1 MTTPIDATYI
11 DGPEPGLTYEEVVA
25 LRERLAASENSD
37 EFRARLA
44 ASRVP
49 KAPKVT
55 IPRRHLPRKLAY
67 VTFSLAG
74 WDGEFTL
81 PSRNLL
87 TQREQQGIR
96 RGDETALREV
106 FGDVYEAVQDMTD
119 DEVIALM
126 EAWGGASG
134 VSAGESSAA

>member
-1 MTTPIDATYI
+1 MTMPVDATYM
-11 DGPEPGLTYEEVVA
+11 DGPEPELTYEEIVA

-49 KAPKVT
+49 KAPEVA

-67 VTFSLAG
+67 VTFRLAG
-74 WDGEFTL
+74 WDGDFTL

-96 RGDETALREV
+96 RGDETVLREV
-106 FGDVYEAVQDMTD
+106 FGEIYEAVQDMTD

-126 EAWGGASG
+126 EAWGRASG
-134 VSAGESSAA
+134 VTTGESNAA

>member
-1 MTTPIDATYI
+1 MTMPVDTTYM
-11 DGPEPGLTYEEVVA
+11 DGPESELTDEE
-25 LRERLAASENSD
+25 LAAL
-37 EFRARLA
+37 RARLA
-44 ASRVP
+44 QAEAQPRRFE
-49 KAPKVT
+49 KTPKVA

-67 VTFSLAG
+67 VTFRLDG

-87 TQREQQGIR
+87 TQREQWGIR
-96 RGDETALREV
+96 RGDETVLREV

-134 VSAGESSAA
+134 VSAGESNAA

>member
-1 MTTPIDATYI
+1 M
-11 DGPEPGLTYEEVVA
+11 
-25 LRERLAASENSD
+25 
-37 EFRARLA
+37 RARLA
-44 ASRVP
+44 QAEAQPRRTV
-49 KAPKVT
+49 KTPKVA

-67 VTFSLAG
+67 VKFSLDG

-106 FGDVYEAVQDMTD
+106 FGEIYEAVQDMTD

-126 EAWGGASG
+126 EAWGEASG

>member
-1 MTTPIDATYI
+1 MTMPVDTTYM
-11 DGPEPGLTYEEVVA
+11 DGPEPELTDEE
-25 LRERLAASENSD
+25 LAAL
-37 EFRARLA
+37 RARLA
-44 ASRVP
+44 QAEAQPRRVE
-49 KAPKVT
+49 KTPKVA

-67 VTFSLAG
+67 VTFRLPG
-74 WDGEFTL
+74 WDGDFTL

-96 RGDETALREV
+96 RGDETVLREV

-126 EAWGGASG
+126 EAWGEASG
-134 VSAGESSAA
+134 VTTGESNAA

>member
-11 DGPEPGLTYEEVVA
+11 DGPAPELTDEE
-25 LRERLAASENSD
+25 LAAL
-37 EFRARLA
+37 RARLA
-44 ASRVP
+44 QAEGQPRRFE
-49 KAPKVT
+49 KTPKVA

-67 VTFSLAG
+67 VTFRLPG
-74 WDGEFTL
+74 WDGEFVL

-87 TQREQQGIR
+87 TQREQWGIR

-126 EAWGGASG
+126 EAWGEASG
-134 VSAGESSAA
+134 VSAGESNAA

>member
-11 DGPEPGLTYEEVVA
+11 DGPAPELTDEELAA
-25 LRERLAASENSD
+25 LR
-37 EFRARLA
+37 ARFA
-44 ASRVP
+44 QAEAQPRRTV
-49 KAPKVT
+49 KTPKVA

-106 FGDVYEAVQDMTD
+106 FGEIYEAVQDMTD

-126 EAWGGASG
+126 EAWGEASG
-134 VSAGESSAA
+134 VSAGESNAA

>member
-1 MTTPIDATYI
+1 MTMPVDTTYM
-11 DGPEPGLTYEEVVA
+11 DGPEPELTDEE
-25 LRERLAASENSD
+25 LAAL
-37 EFRARLA
+37 RARLA
-44 ASRVP
+44 QAEAGPRRVE
-49 KAPKVT
+49 KTPKVT

-67 VTFSLAG
+67 VTFRLPG
-74 WDGEFTL
+74 WDGDFTL
-81 PSRNLL
+81 PSRDLL

-126 EAWGGASG
+126 EAWGEASG
-134 VSAGESSAA
+134 VSAGESNAA

>member
-11 DGPEPGLTYEEVVA
+11 DGPAPELTDEE
-25 LRERLAASENSD
+25 LAAL
-37 EFRARLA
+37 RARLA
-44 ASRVP
+44 QAEAQPRRTV
-49 KAPKVT
+49 KTPKVA

-67 VTFSLAG
+67 VTFSLDG

-126 EAWGGASG
+126 EAWGEASG
-134 VSAGESSAA
+134 VSAGESNAA

>member
-1 MTTPIDATYI
+1 MTMPVDTTYM
-11 DGPEPGLTYEEVVA
+11 DGPEPELTDEE
-25 LRERLAASENSD
+25 LAAL
-37 EFRARLA
+37 RARLA
-44 ASRVP
+44 QAEAQPRRTV
-49 KAPKVT
+49 KTPKVAV
-55 IPRRHLPRKLAY
+55 PRRHLPRKLAY
-67 VTFSLAG
+67 VTFRLDG
-74 WDGEFTL
+74 WAGEFVL

-126 EAWGGASG
+126 EAWGEASG
-134 VSAGESSAA
+134 VSAGESNAA

>member
-11 DGPEPGLTYEEVVA
+11 DGPEPGLTYEEIVA

-49 KAPKVT
+49 KVPEVA

-67 VTFSLAG
+67 VTFSLDG

-96 RGDETALREV
+96 RGDETALRGI
-106 FGDVYEAVQDMTD
+106 FKDAFEAVQDMTD
-119 DEVIALM
+119 DEVIALLD
-126 EAWGGASG
+126 AWGEASG
-134 VSAGESSAA
+134 VTTGESNAA

>member
-11 DGPEPGLTYEEVVA
+11 DGPAPELTDEE
-25 LRERLAASENSD
+25 LAAL
-37 EFRARLA
+37 RARLA
-44 ASRVP
+44 QAEAQPRRTV
-49 KAPKVT
+49 KTPKVA

-67 VTFSLAG
+67 VTFSLDG

-96 RGDETALREV
+96 RGDETALREG

-126 EAWGGASG
+126 EAWGEASG
-134 VSAGESSAA
+134 VSAGESNAA

>member
-1 MTTPIDATYI
+1 MTTPIDSSYI
-11 DGPEPGLTYEEVVA
+11 DGPEPELTYEEAVA

-37 EFRARLA
+37 EFLRSLA

-49 KAPKVT
+49 KAPKVA

-67 VTFSLAG
+67 VTFRLPG
-74 WDGEFTL
+74 WDGDFTL

-87 TQREQQGIR
+87 TQREQWGIR
-96 RGDETALREV
+96 RGEETVLREV
-106 FGDVYEAVQDMTD
+106 FGEIYEAVQDMTD

-126 EAWGGASG
+126 EAWGEASG

>member
-1 MTTPIDATYI
+1 MTTPIDPSYI
-11 DGPEPGLTYEEVVA
+11 DGPEPELTYEEVVA

-37 EFRARLA
+37 EFLARLA

-49 KAPKVT
+49 K
-55 IPRRHLPRKLAY
+55 PRKLAY

-74 WDGEFTL
+74 WDGDFTL

-126 EAWGGASG
+126 EAWGEASG
-134 VSAGESSAA
+134 VTTGESNAA